1 MSQEKVDKYKAEK
14 ANRKKNIKKQK
25 LQNALHKCV
34 IGVIGLALIGWIGY
48 SAYNTYQTNRPV
60 DEIQIDYSAVDE
72 LPQERLEIAI
82 AHGAGDEQR
91 FFTLKAIGAQYEEIL
106 EGLA

>member
-1 MSQEKVDKYKAEK
+1 MSQKKVDKYKAEK

-72 LPQERLEIAI
+72 LPQELSQAREAE
-82 AHGAGDEQR
+82 AAE
-91 FFTLKAIGAQYEEIL
+91 TPAE
-106 EGLA
+106 